1 MMTNTHLQDT
11 IIPQLQYPRTM
22 KKQMYNIAVYVDMEN
37 VASTDF
43 VLEDLMSALLR
54 ADDDH
59 NCIFV
64 IKAAYG
70 NQSSSKKT
78 LKEQLIDHNFTL
90 IDTPKIGAEKNR
102 ADLFISLDAFETL
115 YLGNPKIDRYCFL
128 TSDSDFTVIG
138 DRLRKYGK
146 EVWLVCRKKDKD
158 RAILAKAFDTMLF
171 LEDFAIATIKTFDDA
186 IENLFVK
193 SLRNIDRAKLPV
205 NVSTANN
212 KMKELDP
219 SFDVSRTPYK
229 NFMPLVKEMANRGH
243 LRFITSPGGEN
254 RITDILI

>member
-1 MMTNTHLQDT
+1 
-11 IIPQLQYPRTM
+11 M
-22 KKQMYNIAVYVDMEN
+22 KKQIYNTAVYVDMEN
-37 VASTDF
+37 VASIDF
-43 VLEDLMSALLR
+43 ALDDLMSALLR

-138 DRLRKYGK
+138 DRLRKFGK
-146 EVWLVCRKKDKD
+146 EVWLVCRRKDKD
-158 RAILAKAFDTMLF
+158 RAILAKAFDTLLF
-171 LEDFAIATIKTFDDA
+171 LEDFGQAQIKTFNDA

-193 SLRNIDRAKLPV
+193 ALRNIDSNKLPV

-219 SFDVSRTPYK
+219 SFDVSRTAYR

-243 LRFITSPGGEN
+243 LRFTTSPGGEN
-254 RITDILI
+254 RITEILF

>member
-1 MMTNTHLQDT
+1 MTNTNDRDT
-11 IIPQLQYPRTM
+11 IAACLRNSKIM

-37 VASTDF
+37 VASTEF
-43 VLEDLMSALLR
+43 ALEDLMSALLR

-70 NQSSSKKT
+70 NQTIGKKT

-146 EVWLVCRKKDKD
+146 EVWLVCRRKDKD
-158 RAILAKAFDTMLF
+158 RAILAKAFDTLLF
-171 LEDFAIATIKTFDDA
+171 LEDFAQAKIRTFDDA

-193 SLRNIDRAKLPV
+193 ALRNIDRNKLPV

-219 SFDVSRTPYK
+219 SFDVSRTQYK
-229 NFMPLVKEMANRGH
+229 NFMPLVKEMTSRGH
-243 LRFITSPGGEN
+243 LRFTTSPGGEN

>member
-1 MMTNTHLQDT
+1 MILSV
-11 IIPQLQYPRTM
+11 QLATAANAM
-22 KKQMYNIAVYVDMEN
+22 KKQVLNIAVYVDMEN
-37 VASTDF
+37 VASIDF
-43 VLEDLMSALLR
+43 ALEDLMSALLL
-54 ADDDH
+54 AEDDH

-70 NQSSSKKT
+70 SQGNAKKA

-90 IDTPKIGAEKNR
+90 IDTPKIGVEKNR
-102 ADLFISLDAFETL
+102 ADLCISLDAFETL
-115 YLGNPKIDRYCFL
+115 YLGNPRIDRYCFL

-146 EVWLVCRKKDKD
+146 EVWLACRRKDKD

-171 LEDFAIATIKTFDDA
+171 LEDFAQAKIRTFDDA

-193 SLRNIDRAKLPV
+193 ALRNIERSKLPV

-219 SFDVSRTPYK
+219 SFDVSRTIYK
-229 NFMPLVKEMANRGH
+229 NFMPLVKEMASRGH

-254 RITDILI
+254 RITDILS

>member
-1 MMTNTHLQDT
+1 MTNAIITDT
-11 IIPQLQYPRTM
+11 IGTLHQRSRTM

-43 VLEDLMSALLR
+43 ALEDLMSALLR

-70 NQSSSKKT
+70 NQTNGKKT

-146 EVWLVCRKKDKD
+146 EVWLVCRRRDKD
-158 RAILAKAFDTMLF
+158 RAILAKAFDTLLF
-171 LEDFAIATIKTFDDA
+171 LEDFARTQIKTFDDA

-193 SLRNIDRAKLPV
+193 ALRNIDRNKLPV

-212 KMKELDP
+212 KMKEIDP
-219 SFDVSRTPYK
+219 SFDVSRTAYK
-229 NFMPLVKEMANRGH
+229 NFMPLVKEMASRGH
-243 LRFITSPGGEN
+243 LRFTTSPSGEN